1 MYKTLKVIELC
12 NSHSAY
18 LSPLQR
24 KYKKIK
30 RGNKELLHMKNTEFK
45 VPILSKNSGLHRTIT
60 LYWILCDMQN
70 VIYL

>member
-1 MYKTLKVIELC
+1 MYKTLKVIGLC

-30 RGNKELLHMKNTEFK
+30 RGNKELLHIKNTEFK
-45 VPILSKNSGLHRTIT
+45 VPILSKKVVYIEQSHYIGYCAICKT
-60 LYWILCDMQN
+60 
-70 VIYL
+70 